1 MIVSKLSRIMGDR
14 RVNMHQMSRDTGI
27 GRSTI
32 HRLYHNQSKQIELDV
47 LDKICE
53 YLDCE
58 ITDVLV
64 RVKDEGQ

>member
-1 MIVSKLSRIMGDR
+1 MIVSKLSRVMGDR
-14 RVNMHQMSRDTGI
+14 RVNMLQMSRDTGI
-27 GRSTI
+27 GRSTL
-32 HRLYHNQSKQIELDV
+32 HRLYHNQAERVDFQTLDT
-47 LDKICE
+47 ICE